1 MVLHRA
7 VRDGTA
13 TKFCLHSHG
22 HPCMPPDSEHHELP
36 VYPSTTESMSGAID
50 IEPLL
55 GEEQDL
61 GATIQIPRQVPS
73 VWRLRASFFLFGTIN
88 NSEKLLVPSCL

>member
-1 MVLHRA
+1 
-7 VRDGTA
+7 
-13 TKFCLHSHG
+13 
-22 HPCMPPDSEHHELP
+22 MPPDSEHHELP
-36 VYPSTTESMSGAID
+36 AYPSTTEIMSGAIG

-61 GATIQIPRQVPS
+61 GGTIQPPRQVLS

-88 NSEKLLVPSCL
+88 NSEKLLVPS

>member
-1 MVLHRA
+1 
-7 VRDGTA
+7 
-13 TKFCLHSHG
+13 
-22 HPCMPPDSEHHELP
+22 MPPDSEHHELTA
-36 VYPSTTESMSGAID
+36 YPSTTESMTGAID

-61 GATIQIPRQVPS
+61 GDLGGTIQKPRQNLS

-88 NSEKLLVPSCL
+88 NSEQLLVPSCL